1 MGVQGDEVALGGS
14 RERGV
19 PCRRGVLRPERGVV
33 QEALGSGAGDGGGGD
48 GGRDDGEDGVGV
60 CGLGN
65 CWDEDAWVVEDLAE
79 NEVGVVGEE

>member
-19 PCRRGVLRPERGVV
+19 PCRCGVLRPEGGVV
-33 QEALGSGAGDGGGGD
+33 QEALGSGVGDGGGGD

-60 CGLGN
+60 CGLGS
-65 CWDEDAWVVEDLAE
+65 C
-79 NEVGVVGEE
+79 